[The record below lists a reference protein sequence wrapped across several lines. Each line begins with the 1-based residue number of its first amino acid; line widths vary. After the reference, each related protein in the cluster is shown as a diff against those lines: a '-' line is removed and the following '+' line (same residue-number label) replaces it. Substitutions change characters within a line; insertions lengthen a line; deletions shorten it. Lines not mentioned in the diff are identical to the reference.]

1 MLGLGV
7 AAGAGRAVSPEP
19 ACPVLSPPACSRP
32 LTLPPYAKP
41 VPHAIPFLCPDS
53 RGPPGSIL
61 RPKGGL
67 GGATW
72 PGGEGGLWGQVPLCP
87 CPAAAHLATST
98 TETTP
103 LPAHTVARKIWGVGP
118 ATPPAL
124 SCPWGRGS
132 FVTVRARTPRCVEAP
147 GDGGAAWAGG
157 VVPQQDYGV
166 VSTPPIP
173 TRARTHAHTRAR
185 EFRLG
190 SGTRAAQQEG
200 RTPTPTTGH
209 PEVLPVPTPPQQ
221 SPVSAWHPF
230 LWVATS

>member
-1 MLGLGV
+1 M
-7 AAGAGRAVSPEP
+7 SPEP

-32 LTLPPYAKP
+32 LTPPPYAKP

-53 RGPPGSIL
+53 KGPPGSIL

-67 GGATW
+67 GEATR

-87 CPAAAHLATST
+87 FPAAARGGCSHPATST
-98 TETTP
+98 TNTP
-103 LPAHTVARKIWGVGP
+103 LPAYTVVRKIWGVGP
-118 ATPPAL
+118 ATPPAP
-124 SCPWGRGS
+124 SFPWGRGS

-147 GDGGAAWAGG
+147 GGGGQLGPGG
-157 VVPQQDYGV
+157 WGVPQLDYGA

-185 EFRLG
+185 ERLLG

-200 RTPTPTTGH
+200 RAPTPMTGH
-209 PEVLPVPTPPQQ
+209 REVLPVPTPPQPR
-221 SPVSAWHPF
+221 PVSVWHPF